1 METGLVSRITA
12 GFDQCLKLNAQ
23 KRKQMYKKDF
33 CALDYSN
40 EGQISPSLTFLPDYT
55 PIRSSQMYS
64 MSETP
69 KIRSKQKQILHKEN
83 KACYQDNYEF
93 YDNENI
99 HFDFN
104 SFNTGFTF
112 ITIKIL

>member
-40 EGQISPSLTFLPDYT
+40 EG
-55 PIRSSQMYS
+55 
-64 MSETP
+64 
-69 KIRSKQKQILHKEN
+69 
-83 KACYQDNYEF
+83 
-93 YDNENI
+93 
-99 HFDFN
+99 
-104 SFNTGFTF
+104 
-112 ITIKIL
+112 